1 MAIFF
6 GAFAVLSFLSLAF
19 LLIFA
24 HYVQM
29 GYAVL
34 TVVFAVAAWRARRS
48 CVVIQTENNLIVRE
62 IQWTHRIPKD
72 RVSRFSVEAGPIW
85 PRFGRSGNFLVAEM
99 KGGRLRGFREFNE
112 PLGAAGERSL
122 EGVAL
127 ALNSAWG
134 LRQ

>member
-72 RVSRFSVEAGPIW
+72 RVSRFSVERGQSGRGSAEAGISWSP
-85 PRFGRSGNFLVAEM
+85 
-99 KGGRLRGFREFNE
+99 K
-112 PLGAAGERSL
+112 
-122 EGVAL
+122 
-127 ALNSAWG
+127 
-134 LRQ
+134 